1 MGELQMNISLLGID
15 IAKDVFQLHG
25 ADSLGKKLL
34 KKRISRN
41 ELAEYIIKLP
51 SCTIVMESC
60 GGANYWARKFSKMGH
75 HVKLIS
81 PQFVKPFVKTN
92 KNDANDAEAIVEA
105 ASRSSMNFV
114 PIKQV
119 EQQDIQSVH
128 RVRSR
133 LVKNR
138 TALINE
144 IRGLN
149 LEYGITIRAGAATV
163 KRNLRAIIDDLT
175 NELTSSSRELMQDLY
190 EELVEI
196 EERLKKIDKKIKNI
210 CRNNEQC
217 QRILQ
222 VPGIGELTATA
233 IVSAVPNPGEFKNG
247 RHMAAWLGLVPRQ
260 SSSGNK
266 QVLLGISKRGDRYL
280 RTLLIH
286 GARAALCLCKN
297 IKGKYGDWLNN
308 KKATLSLNKA
318 AVALANKNARII
330 WSLLHTGENFNCN
343 QKQVAA

>member
-1 MGELQMNISLLGID
+1 MNISVLGID
-15 IAKDVFQLHG
+15 IAKNVFQLHG
-25 ADSLGKKLL
+25 VDNTGKRIL
-34 KKRISRN
+34 KKRIERN
-41 ELAEYIIKLP
+41 KLAEYITNLTQ
-51 SCTIVMESC
+51 CTIVMESC
-60 GGANYWARKFSKMGH
+60 GGANYWARVFQRYGH
-75 HVKLIS
+75 VVKLIS

-105 ASRSSMNFV
+105 ASRPAMNFV
-114 PIKQV
+114 PIKQTD
-119 EQQDIQSVH
+119 QQDIQSIH

-149 LEYGITIRAGAATV
+149 LEYGVVIPLGALKV
-163 KRNLRAIIDDLT
+163 KSELRIIIDDEENQLT
-175 NELTSSSRELMQDLY
+175 AFIRELMQDLY
-190 EELVEI
+190 DELIEI
-196 EERLKKIDKKIKNI
+196 ECKLKKIEKQIKLI

-217 QRILQ
+217 RRILNI
-222 VPGIGELTATA
+222 PGIGELTSTA
-233 IVSAVPNPGEFKNG
+233 IVASVANANEFKNG

-286 GARAALCLCKN
+286 GARSALCRCKFTDS
-297 IKGKYGDWLNN
+297 KYGNWLNN

-318 AVALANKNARII
+318 AVALAKA
-330 WSLLHTGENFNCN
+330 LLNRSIFKHIRNISF
-343 QKQVAA
+343 VI